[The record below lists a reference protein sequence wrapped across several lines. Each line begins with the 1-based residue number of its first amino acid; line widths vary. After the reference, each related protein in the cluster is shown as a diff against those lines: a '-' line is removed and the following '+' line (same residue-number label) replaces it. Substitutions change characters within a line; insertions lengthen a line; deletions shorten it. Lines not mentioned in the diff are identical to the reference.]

1 MVGDQLDALH
11 MAADIVLSE
20 FRPGGRMMLSS
31 RVQIDGTRHQGG
43 PPRRPVTHSAS
54 GEVETLVW
62 RLPSHA
68 SVGLGVGKR
77 FVSAT
82 IESPAMTALT
92 EAEEKYFAEG
102 GEF

>member
-11 MAADIVLSE
+11 MATDIVLSE

-43 PPRRPVTHSAS
+43 PPRRPVTPGPSS
-54 GEVETLVW
+54 EVETLVW

-102 GEF
+102 GES